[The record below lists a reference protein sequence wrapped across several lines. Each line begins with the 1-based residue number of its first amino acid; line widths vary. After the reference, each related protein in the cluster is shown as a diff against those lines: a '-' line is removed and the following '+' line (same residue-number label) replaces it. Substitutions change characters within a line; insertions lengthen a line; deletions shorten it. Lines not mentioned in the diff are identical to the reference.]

1 MLTTVEVRTRQ
12 GTLMVLPLE
21 DISSGLIV
29 ADIQGLDPVK
39 AVIVSSSFAQLD
51 GAQYQ
56 SSKREPRNILM
67 KLELEPDFITTHVRD
82 LRNQIYAFFMPKRE
96 VNLRFYDS
104 SGSIVDIW
112 GRVEYCQSP
121 LFAKESEV
129 DISILCMDP
138 DFIDQVPVEVPGNTV
153 SDSTEFL
160 IDYDGTVETG
170 LEFVLNVNRVLT
182 EFTIYH
188 RPPNDT
194 VRSLEFIAPLQD
206 LDVLTITTVPGAKE
220 VKLTRGGVDT
230 PLLYGVTPQSNWIE
244 LVQGEN
250 YLSVYAS
257 GAAVPFN
264 ITYVPRYG
272 GL

>member
-67 KLELEPDFITTHVRD
+67 TIELEPDFVTTSVRD
-82 LRNQIYAFFMPKRE
+82 LRSQVYGFFMPKRE

-104 SGSIVDIW
+104 DGLIVDIW
-112 GRVEYCQSP
+112 GRVEYCQTP

-129 DISILCMDP
+129 NISILCMDP
-138 DFIDQVPVEVPGNTV
+138 DFIDQDSIVVPGNTV
-153 SDSTEFL
+153 SDFTEFL
-160 IDYDGTVETG
+160 ISYEGTVG
-170 LEFVLNVNRVLT
+170 VGVEFILNVNRTVS
-182 EFTIYH
+182 EFAIYH
-188 RPPNDT
+188 RPPNEA
-194 VRSLEFIAPLQD
+194 VRTLEFIAPLQN
-206 LDVLTITTVPGAKE
+206 LDVLTINTIPGSKE
-220 VKLTRGGVDT
+220 ATLTRGGVDSS
-230 PLLYGVTPQSNWIE
+230 LLYGVTPQSNWIE
-244 LVQGEN
+244 LIPGDN

-257 GAAVPFN
+257 GAAIPFN
-264 ITYVPRYG
+264 ITYMPRYG

>member
-12 GTLMVLPLE
+12 GTLMVLPME

-67 KLELEPDFITTHVRD
+67 KIELEPDFVTTSARD
-82 LRNQIYAFFMPKRE
+82 LRADIYAFFMPKRE

-104 SGSIVDIW
+104 DGQIVDIW

-121 LFAKESEV
+121 IFAKESQV

-138 DFIDQVPVEVPGNTV
+138 DFIDQDSIVVPGNTV
-153 SDSTEFL
+153 SDATEFL
-160 IDYDGTVETG
+160 VNYTGSVEVG
-170 LEFVLNVNRVLT
+170 IEFVLNVNRVLT
-182 EFTIYH
+182 EFAIYH
-188 RPPNDT
+188 RPPNEN
-194 VRSLEFIAPLQD
+194 VRTLEFIAPLQN
-206 LDVLTITTVPGAKE
+206 LDVLTISTVPGAKE
-220 VKLTRGGVDT
+220 VTLTRGGVES
-230 PLLYGVTPQSNWIE
+230 PMLYGVTPQSNWIE
-244 LVQGEN
+244 LVPGDN